1 MGLNSVLTLSLP
13 QAPVSGSTCF
23 PRCTQDVARGSDI
36 IITMNIWAI
45 LKSLKK
51 NCLVKKS
58 FIVFWQRISDKE
70 YEHVLNVWNKFEMK
84 TMKDYYDLY
93 LKFDVLLLADLFEK
107 FRNNSLKD
115 YGLFWSHYLSAPGLS
130 LDAILKIAKSEL
142 ELIPDLD
149 MYIFFRKG
157 TREIPYI
164 SNRYS
169 KANNK
174 YLKSYDLKQESKHII
189 YLDANDLY
197 IYAMYQF
204 LPTSRFKW
212 IRPKEFDLHKYTSNS
227 SKDCVLEA
235 DLEYPKELRE
245 LNNDYSSAL
254 DKIEIK
260 EELLSQYQ

>member
-13 QAPVSGSTCF
+13 QAPMSGSTCF

-130 LDAILKIAKSEL
+130 LDAVLKIAKSEL

-169 KANNK
+169 KGNNK

-189 YLDANDLY
+189 YLDVNDLY

-260 EELLSQYQ
+260 GELLSQYQ